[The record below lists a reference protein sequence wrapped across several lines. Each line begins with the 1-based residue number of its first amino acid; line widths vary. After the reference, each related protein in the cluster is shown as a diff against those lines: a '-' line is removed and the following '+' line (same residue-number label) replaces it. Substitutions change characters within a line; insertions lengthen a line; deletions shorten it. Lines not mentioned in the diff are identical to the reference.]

1 MGYTRSHSTRENIAG
16 QIMKALLLLLVFS
29 RSSHGRP
36 QIGNTEP
43 EQQSIVS
50 LQSGQQQF
58 ITRLLQQIESNTTT
72 NFVLSPH
79 SIHSVFSQLLQGS
92 GGQTKEELES
102 LLGVRASDSLV
113 EQYGILGQ
121 GLVGEGFKQANLL
134 AVANSF
140 KPKIGFRTSLN
151 SGFQSDIREFDFGSN
166 SLASVQEINQYVE
179 DVTNQKIKDL
189 LANDDVDGLTRMVLI
204 NAVYFKA
211 TWQFAFNADETF
223 EAGFNVQ
230 YMSREAD
237 VRMLVDQE
245 RQMEILE
252 LPYEDPSRSMLI
264 VLPNA
269 GTSTQDLVQRLGG
282 LDLASIRTNGK
293 LAKTSIFIPKFKLKF
308 KTYLKQQMEALGVR
322 DLFAQSANLTGIS
335 DEALSASEA
344 VHQAFIEVNEEG
356 TEAAAATAAVVGLR
370 TAQQRKREFF
380 ADRPFLFAV
389 YDFEH
394 GVTLFAGKVVNPNN
408 DKVIQTRA
416 ALIQEPGTAPASPS
430 VADSAVCS
438 KMFRDFPNS
447 LDNSNICNKVATEGK
462 KLDWLR
468 KNRALCEESKD
479 FFDNFQS
486 KSCGSL
492 WCDYAAPQLA
502 DWTAE
507 ANSSGVGGCQGV
519 EGRVESVQTKR
530 RCKTVKNKLKA
541 AEFLQ
546 CRS

>member
-58 ITRLLQQIESNTTT
+58 MSRLLQQIESNTTT

-113 EQYGILGQ
+113 EQYKILGQ
-121 GLVGEGFKQANLL
+121 GLAGEGFKQANLL

-140 KPKIGFRTSLN
+140 KPKIEFRTNLN

-166 SLASVQEINQYVE
+166 SLASVQEINKYVE

-204 NAVYFKA
+204 NAVYF
-211 TWQFAFNADETF
+211 NADETF
-223 EAGFNVQ
+223 EAGFNTPEGSVNVQ

-245 RQMEILE
+245 RQLEILE
-252 LPYEDPSRSMLI
+252 LPYEDPNRSMLI

-335 DEALSASEA
+335 DEALSVSEA

-380 ADRPFLFAV
+380 ADR
-389 YDFEH
+389 
-394 GVTLFAGKVVNPNN
+394 
-408 DKVIQTRA
+408 
-416 ALIQEPGTAPASPS
+416 
-430 VADSAVCS
+430 
-438 KMFRDFPNS
+438 
-447 LDNSNICNKVATEGK
+447 
-462 KLDWLR
+462 
-468 KNRALCEESKD
+468 
-479 FFDNFQS
+479 
-486 KSCGSL
+486 
-492 WCDYAAPQLA
+492 
-502 DWTAE
+502 
-507 ANSSGVGGCQGV
+507 
-519 EGRVESVQTKR
+519 
-530 RCKTVKNKLKA
+530 
-541 AEFLQ
+541 
-546 CRS
+546 

>member
-16 QIMKALLLLLVFS
+16 QIMKALLLLVVFS

-43 EQQSIVS
+43 EQQNNVS

-58 ITRLLQQIESNTTT
+58 MNQLLQQIESNTTT

-92 GGQTKEELES
+92 GGRTKEELES

-113 EQYGILGQ
+113 EQYRILGQ

-140 KPKIGFRTSLN
+140 
-151 SGFQSDIREFDFGSN
+151 
-166 SLASVQEINQYVE
+166 
-179 DVTNQKIKDL
+179 NQKIKDL

-211 TWQFAFNADETF
+211 NWQFAFNADESF
-223 EAGFNVQ
+223 EAGFNSPEGSVNVQ

-252 LPYEDPSRSMLI
+252 LPYEDPNRSMLI

-322 DLFAQSANLTGIS
+322 DLFTQSANLTGIS

-380 ADRPFLFAV
+380 ADRPFLFVV

-408 DKVIQTRA
+408 DNVIQTRA
-416 ALIQEPGTAPASPS
+416 ALIQEP
-430 VADSAVCS
+430 V
-438 KMFRDFPNS
+438 
-447 LDNSNICNKVATEGK
+447 I
-462 KLDWLR
+462 
-468 KNRALCEESKD
+468 
-479 FFDNFQS
+479 
-486 KSCGSL
+486 
-492 WCDYAAPQLA
+492 
-502 DWTAE
+502 
-507 ANSSGVGGCQGV
+507 
-519 EGRVESVQTKR
+519 
-530 RCKTVKNKLKA
+530 
-541 AEFLQ
+541 
-546 CRS
+546 

>member
-16 QIMKALLLLLVFS
+16 KIMKALLLLLVFS

-36 QIGNTEP
+36 QIGSTEP
-43 EQQSIVS
+43 GQQSIVS

-58 ITRLLQQIESNTTT
+58 MNRLLQQIESNTTT

-92 GGQTKEELES
+92 GGRTKEELES

-113 EQYGILGQ
+113 EQYRILGQ
-121 GLVGEGFKQANLL
+121 GLAGD
-134 AVANSF
+134 SF
-140 KPKIGFRTSLN
+140 KPKIEFRTNLN

-166 SLASVQEINQYVE
+166 SLGSVQEINKYVE

-211 TWQFAFNADETF
+211 TWQFAFNVDETF
-223 EAGFNVQ
+223 EAGFNSPEGSVNVQ

-252 LPYEDPSRSMLI
+252 LPYEDPNRSMLI
-264 VLPNA
+264 VLPNS
-269 GTSTQDLVQRLGG
+269 GTSTQDLVQRLGS

-322 DLFAQSANLTGIS
+322 DLFTQSANLTGIS

-344 VHQAFIEVNEEG
+344 VHQA
-356 TEAAAATAAVVGLR
+356 
-370 TAQQRKREFF
+370 
-380 ADRPFLFAV
+380 
-389 YDFEH
+389 
-394 GVTLFAGKVVNPNN
+394 
-408 DKVIQTRA
+408 
-416 ALIQEPGTAPASPS
+416 S
-430 VADSAVCS
+430 
-438 KMFRDFPNS
+438 
-447 LDNSNICNKVATEGK
+447 
-462 KLDWLR
+462 
-468 KNRALCEESKD
+468 
-479 FFDNFQS
+479 
-486 KSCGSL
+486 
-492 WCDYAAPQLA
+492 
-502 DWTAE
+502 
-507 ANSSGVGGCQGV
+507 
-519 EGRVESVQTKR
+519 
-530 RCKTVKNKLKA
+530 
-541 AEFLQ
+541 
-546 CRS
+546 

>member
-1 MGYTRSHSTRENIAG
+1 MGADMGYTRSHSTRENIAG

-36 QIGNTEP
+36 QIGSTEP

-58 ITRLLQQIESNTTT
+58 MTRLLQQIESNTTT

-92 GGQTKEELES
+92 GGRTKDELES
-102 LLGVRASDSLV
+102 LL
-113 EQYGILGQ
+113 
-121 GLVGEGFKQANLL
+121 
-134 AVANSF
+134 AVANNF
-140 KPKIGFRTSLN
+140 KPKIEFRTNLN
-151 SGFQSDIREFDFGSN
+151 NGFQSDIREFDFGSN

-211 TWQFAFNADETF
+211 TWQFAFNADESF
-223 EAGFNVQ
+223 EAGFNPPEGSVNVQ

-245 RQMEILE
+245 SQMEILE
-252 LPYEDPSRSMLI
+252 LPYEDPNRSMLI

-308 KTYLKQQMEALGVR
+308 KTYLKQQMEALGMR

-380 ADRPFLFAV
+380 ADRPFLFVV

-394 GVTLFAGKVVNPNN
+394 GVTLFAG
-408 DKVIQTRA
+408 
-416 ALIQEPGTAPASPS
+416 
-430 VADSAVCS
+430 
-438 KMFRDFPNS
+438 
-447 LDNSNICNKVATEGK
+447 
-462 KLDWLR
+462 
-468 KNRALCEESKD
+468 
-479 FFDNFQS
+479 
-486 KSCGSL
+486 
-492 WCDYAAPQLA
+492 
-502 DWTAE
+502 
-507 ANSSGVGGCQGV
+507 
-519 EGRVESVQTKR
+519 
-530 RCKTVKNKLKA
+530 
-541 AEFLQ
+541 
-546 CRS
+546 

>member
-1 MGYTRSHSTRENIAG
+1 MIILLYFVISFNSSLF
-16 QIMKALLLLLVFS
+16 QINK
-29 RSSHGRP
+29 
-36 QIGNTEP
+36 
-43 EQQSIVS
+43 
-50 LQSGQQQF
+50 
-58 ITRLLQQIESNTTT
+58 
-72 NFVLSPH
+72 
-79 SIHSVFSQLLQGS
+79 
-92 GGQTKEELES
+92 
-102 LLGVRASDSLV
+102 
-113 EQYGILGQ
+113 
-121 GLVGEGFKQANLL
+121 
-134 AVANSF
+134 
-140 KPKIGFRTSLN
+140 
-151 SGFQSDIREFDFGSN
+151 
-166 SLASVQEINQYVE
+166 YVE
-179 DVTNQKIKDL
+179 HVTNQKIKDL

-223 EAGFNVQ
+223 EAGFNTPDGSVNIQ

-252 LPYEDPSRSMLI
+252 LPYEDPNRSMLI

-269 GTSTQDLVQRLGG
+269 GTSTQDLVQRLSG

-308 KTYLKQQMEALGVR
+308 KTYLKQQMEALGAR

-335 DEALSASEA
+335 DGALSASEA

-356 TEAAAATAAVVGLR
+356 TEAKAPLLSSSSAS
-370 TAQQRKREFF
+370 QRKREFF
-380 ADRPFLFAV
+380 AYRPFLFVV

-408 DKVIQTRA
+408 DNVIQTRA

-438 KMFRDFPNS
+438 KMLRDFPTS
-447 LDNSNICNKVATEGK
+447 LDKSNICNKVATEGK

-507 ANSSGVGGCQGV
+507 ANSSGVGGCQV
-519 EGRVESVQTKR
+519 LPRGRVESLQAKR

-546 CRS
+546 CRN

>member
-1 MGYTRSHSTRENIAG
+1 MGLGTCLQPADRPYTRSHSTRENIAG

-58 ITRLLQQIESNTTT
+58 MNQLLQQIESNTTT

-92 GGQTKEELES
+92 GGRTKEELES

-113 EQYGILGQ
+113 EQYRILGQ
-121 GLVGEGFKQANLL
+121 GLAGEGFKQANLL

-140 KPKIGFRTSLN
+140 KPKIGFRTNLN

-166 SLASVQEINQYVE
+166 SLGSVQEINKYVE

-211 TWQFAFNADETF
+211 TWQFAFNVDETF
-223 EAGFNVQ
+223 EAGFNSPEGSVNVQ

-252 LPYEDPSRSMLI
+252 LPYEDPNRSMLI
-264 VLPNA
+264 V
-269 GTSTQDLVQRLGG
+269 
-282 LDLASIRTNGK
+282 
-293 LAKTSIFIPKFKLKF
+293 IPKFKLKF

-380 ADRPFLFAV
+380 ADRPFLFVV

-408 DKVIQTRA
+408 DNVIQTRA
-416 ALIQEPGTAPASPS
+416 ALIQEPGTVPASPS

-438 KMFRDFPNS
+438 KIFRDFPNS

-492 WCDYAAPQLA
+492 WCDYATPQLA

-519 EGRVESVQTKR
+519 EGRVESVATKR